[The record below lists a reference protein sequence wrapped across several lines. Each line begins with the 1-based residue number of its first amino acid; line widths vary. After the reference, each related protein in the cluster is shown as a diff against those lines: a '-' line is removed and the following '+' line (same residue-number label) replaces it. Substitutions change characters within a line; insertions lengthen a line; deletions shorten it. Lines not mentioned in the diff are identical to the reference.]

1 MRAFVVERYGN
12 NDGVRE
18 VEWPHPAPGEHDV
31 LVKIHAASVNPV
43 DFKIRDGKLKPVL
56 RYRLPFVLGS
66 DLAGE
71 VVEVG
76 KAVRHFKAGDQ
87 VYGRANKMRIGSFA
101 EYIAISESDI
111 ALKPASLDM
120 VHAASVP
127 LVALTAW
134 QAFHDEFKL
143 HRGQKVLVHAGSG
156 GVGVF
161 AIQIAKHL
169 GANVATTTGTA
180 NVEWVR
186 SLGADRVID
195 YRKQD
200 FAQQLDDIDLV
211 LDTIGGETL
220 EKSFEVLKPHGTIV
234 SISGPPD
241 PAFAKSIGA
250 NFFVATAMRL
260 MSRRIRRLAEK
271 RRMHYQFFFMH
282 PSGKQ
287 LRKIA
292 ALIDAGELRTVVDRV
307 FPFAQAKD
315 ALAYVESGHAK
326 GKVVIRMV

>member
-1 MRAFVVERYGN
+1 MKAFVVERYGN
-12 NDGVRE
+12 NDGVRA
-18 VEWPHPAPGEHDV
+18 VEWPEPQPGAHDV

-43 DFKIRDGKLKPVL
+43 DFKVREGKLRPVL
-56 RYRLPFVLGS
+56 PYRLPFVLGC

-71 VVEVG
+71 VVRVG
-76 KAVRHFKAGDQ
+76 SAVRAFKAGDQ
-87 VYGRANKMRIGSFA
+87 VFGRTNKMRVGTFA
-101 EYIAISESDI
+101 EYIATSENDI
-111 ALKPASLDM
+111 ALKPSSMDMVQAASL
-120 VHAASVP
+120 P

-143 HRGQKVLVHAGSG
+143 QRGQRVLVHAGSG

-161 AIQIAKHL
+161 AIQIAKHI
-169 GANVATTTGTA
+169 GAYVATTTGTG

-200 FAQQLDDIDLV
+200 FTKLVRDYDVV
-211 LDTIGGETL
+211 LDTLGGRTL
-220 EKSFEVLKPHGTIV
+220 AKSVGVLRSGGKIV

-241 PAFAKSIGA
+241 PAFAKEIGA
-250 NFFVATAMRL
+250 NPLLSFAMFL
-260 MSRRIRRLAEK
+260 MSLGIRLRAGS
-271 RRMHYQFFFMH
+271 RGVGYDFFFMR

-287 LRKIA
+287 LRRIA
-292 ALIDAGELRTVVDRV
+292 ALVDAGELRTVVDRV
-307 FPFAQAKD
+307 FPFDQAKD
-315 ALAYVESGHAK
+315 ALAYVEAGHAK

>member
-1 MRAFVVERYGN
+1 MKAFVVERYGSN
-12 NDGVRE
+12 EGLRQ
-18 VEWPHPAPGEHDV
+18 VEWPQPEPGAHDV

-43 DFKIRDGKLKPVL
+43 DFKIREGKLRPVL
-56 RYRLPFVLGS
+56 PYRLPFVLGN

-71 VVEVG
+71 VVGVG
-76 KAVRHFKAGDQ
+76 SAVRHFKAGDL

-101 EYIAISESDI
+101 EFIAISEDDI
-111 ALKPASLDM
+111 AIKPASLDM
-120 VHAASVP
+120 VQAASVP

-143 HRGQKVLVHAGSG
+143 QRGHKVLVHAGSG

-169 GANVATTTGTA
+169 GAYVATTTGTG
-180 NVEWVR
+180 NVDWVR
-186 SLGADRVID
+186 ALGADRVID

-200 FAQQLDDIDLV
+200 FARELDGFDLV
-211 LDTIGGETL
+211 LDTLGGEAL
-220 EKSFEVLKPHGTIV
+220 EKSIQVLKPHGTII

-241 PAFAKSIGA
+241 PAFGKSMGA
-250 NFFVATAMRL
+250 NFLVQLAMRL
-260 MSRRIRRLAEK
+260 MSRRIRRLADK
-271 RRMHYQFFFMH
+271 HRMHYRFFFMR

-287 LRKIA
+287 LRRIA

-307 FPFAQAKD
+307 FPFDQTPD
-315 ALAYVESGHAK
+315 ALAYVESGRVK
-326 GKVVIRMV
+326 GKVVVRMA

>member
-1 MRAFVVERYGN
+1 MKAFVVKRYGS

-18 VEWPHPAPGEHDV
+18 VEWPQPQPGAHDV

-43 DFKIRDGKLKPVL
+43 DFKVREGKLKPVL
-56 RYRLPFVLGS
+56 PYRLPFVLGC

-71 VVEVG
+71 IVQVG
-76 KAVRHFKAGDQ
+76 SAVRAFKAGDQ
-87 VYGRANKMRIGSFA
+87 VFARANKMRVGSFA
-101 EYIAISESDI
+101 EYIAISEDDI
-111 ALKPASLDM
+111 ALKPASMDM
-120 VHAASVP
+120 VQAASVP

-143 HRGQKVLVHAGSG
+143 QRGQRVLVHAGSG

-169 GANVATTTGTA
+169 GAYVATTTGTG

-186 SLGADRVID
+186 SLGADRVVD

-200 FAQQLDDIDLV
+200 FARELDGFDLV
-211 LDTIGGETL
+211 LDTIGGDTL
-220 EKSFEVLKPHGTIV
+220 EKSLQVLKPHGTIV

-250 NFFVATAMRL
+250 NFVVALAMRL
-260 MSRRIRRLAEK
+260 MSRRIRRLAQK
-271 RRMHYQFFFMH
+271 HRMHYRFFFMR

-287 LRKIA
+287 LRRIA

-307 FPFAQAKD
+307 FPFAQAKE
-315 ALAYVESGHAK
+315 ALAYVEAGHAK
-326 GKVVIRMV
+326 GKVVIRMI

>member
-1 MRAFVVERYGN
+1 MKAFVVERYGS
-12 NDGVRE
+12 NDGVRQ
-18 VEWPHPAPGEHDV
+18 VEWPQPEPGAHDV

-43 DFKIRDGKLKPVL
+43 DFKIRDGKLRPVL

-71 VVEVG
+71 VVRVG
-76 KAVRHFKAGDQ
+76 SAVRHFKEGDL

-101 EYIAISESDI
+101 EYIAISEDDI
-111 ALKPASLDM
+111 AIKPSSMDM
-120 VHAASVP
+120 VQAASVP

-143 HRGQKVLVHAGSG
+143 QRGHKVLVQAGSG

-169 GANVATTTGTA
+169 GAYVATTTGTG
-180 NVEWVR
+180 NVDWVHA
-186 SLGADRVID
+186 LGADRVID

-200 FAQQLDDIDLV
+200 FAQELDGFDLV
-211 LDTIGGETL
+211 LDTLGGEAL
-220 EKSFEVLKPHGTIV
+220 EKSVQVLKPHGTII

-250 NFFVATAMRL
+250 NFVVQLAMRL
-260 MSRRIRRLAEK
+260 MSRRIRRLADK
-271 RRMHYQFFFMH
+271 HRMHYRFFFMR

-287 LRKIA
+287 LRRIA
-292 ALIDAGELRTVVDRV
+292 ALIDAGDLRTVVDRV
-307 FPFAQAKD
+307 FPFEQTRE
-315 ALAYVESGHAK
+315 ALAYVESGRAK
-326 GKVVIRMV
+326 GKVVIRIA

>member
-1 MRAFVVERYGN
+1 MKAFVVERYGN
-12 NDGVRE
+12 NDGVRA
-18 VEWPHPAPGEHDV
+18 VEWPEPQPGAHDV

-43 DFKIRDGKLKPVL
+43 DFKVREGKLRPVL
-56 RYRLPFVLGS
+56 PYRLPFVLGC

-71 VVEVG
+71 VVRVG
-76 KAVRHFKAGDQ
+76 SAVRAFKAGDQ
-87 VYGRANKMRIGSFA
+87 VFGRTDKMRVGTFA
-101 EYIAISESDI
+101 EYIATSENDI
-111 ALKPASLDM
+111 ALKPSSMDMVQAASL
-120 VHAASVP
+120 P

-143 HRGQKVLVHAGSG
+143 QRGQRVLVHAGSG

-161 AIQIAKHL
+161 AIQIAKHI
-169 GANVATTTGTA
+169 GAYVATTTGTG

-200 FAQQLDDIDLV
+200 FAQLLDGYDLV

-220 EKSFEVLKPHGTIV
+220 EKSLQVLKPHGTII
-234 SISGPPD
+234 SIAGPPD
-241 PAFAKSIGA
+241 PAFARSIGA
-250 NFFVATAMRL
+250 NVVVALAMRL
-260 MSRRIRRLAEK
+260 MSRRIRRLAQK
-271 RRMHYQFFFMH
+271 HRMHYRFFFMR

-287 LRKIA
+287 LRRIA
-292 ALIDAGELRTVVDRV
+292 ALVDAGELRTVVDRV
-307 FPFAQAKD
+307 FPFDQAKD
-315 ALAYVESGHAK
+315 ALAYVEAGHAK